1 MHLSISNRSFKGI
14 LLPLL
19 FASIALWAST
29 WLTTDNDSETN
40 NQESNLQGLE
50 WKAEKTTLWSI
61 QTGGKQTL
69 LNATNIQSEQ
79 KSSLIELTKLSV
91 THFHNSQ
98 ISYGNADQGILI
110 DSQLLS
116 LVGDVT
122 LEQKQPQPL
131 KINTQKLDIDLN
143 NGSAQTDLAV
153 KILQSEITTTATGMQ
168 LNSETGILELQNAV
182 HSIYTPSEQIT
193 KSKP

>member
-143 NGSAQTDLAV
+143 NGSAQTDLVV

>member
-61 QTGGKQTL
+61 QTGDKQTL

-91 THFHNSQ
+91 THYHNSQ

-110 DSQLLS
+110 DSQFLS

-182 HSIYTPSEQIT
+182 HSIYTPSGQIT

>member
-1 MHLSISNRSFKGI
+1 MQLSISNRSFKGI

-168 LNSETGILELQNAV
+168 LNSETGILELQNTV